1 MVIHTSRPEAAGTFE
16 EMSRFLLLATVALAV
31 AVGVSACGSSDNGST
46 ATTVTASQ
54 AASKAPAAADKL
66 DAADAQVLS
75 GAQQTV
81 NDYCNGHKASSGEL
95 TGAVA
100 TLESLIQVDPESK
113 NASGQ
118 TVKQVTG
125 DLAQKLKSCGA
136 AAASRRLTAASGSS

>member
-1 MVIHTSRPEAAGTFE
+1 
-16 EMSRFLLLATVALAV
+16 MSRFLLLATVALAV

-54 AASKAPAAADKL
+54 AASKAPAADKL
-66 DAADAQVLS
+66 DAADAQVLT

-81 NDYCNGHKASSGEL
+81 ADYCDGHKASSGEL

-100 TLESLIQVDPESK
+100 TLESLNQVDPEAQ

-118 TVKQVTG
+118 TVKQVTS
-125 DLAQKLKSCGA
+125 DLAQKLKTCGA
-136 AAASRRLTAASGSS
+136 AAASKRLTAASTTS

>member
-1 MVIHTSRPEAAGTFE
+1 VVVIHTSRSEPGGTFE
-16 EMSRFLLLATVALAV
+16 EMSRILLLATVALAV

-54 AASKAPAAADKL
+54 AASKAPAADKL
-66 DAADAQVLS
+66 DAADAQVLT

-81 NDYCNGHKASSGEL
+81 ADYCDGHKASSGEL

-100 TLESLIQVDPESK
+100 TLESLNQVDPEAQ

-118 TVKQVTG
+118 TVKQVTS
-125 DLAQKLKSCGA
+125 DLAQKLKTCGA
-136 AAASRRLTAASGSS
+136 AAASKRLTAASTSS

>member
-1 MVIHTSRPEAAGTFE
+1 
-16 EMSRFLLLATVALAV
+16 MSRFLLLASVALAV

-46 ATTVTASQ
+46 STTVTASQ

-66 DAADAQVLS
+66 DSADAQVLS

-81 NDYCNGHKASSGEL
+81 NDYCNGHKANSGEL

-100 TLESLIQVDPESK
+100 TIESLMQIDPDSK
-113 NASGQ
+113 DASGQ
-118 TVKQVTG
+118 TVKQVTS

-136 AAASRRLTAASGSS
+136 AAASKRLTAASSSG

>member
-1 MVIHTSRPEAAGTFE
+1 
-16 EMSRFLLLATVALAV
+16 MSRFLLLATVALAV

-46 ATTVTASQ
+46 ATTATASQ

-75 GAQQTV
+75 GVQQTV

-118 TVKQVTG
+118 TVKQVTTN
-125 DLAQKLKSCGA
+125 LAQKLKSCGA
-136 AAASRRLTAASGSS
+136 AAASKRLTAASGSS